1 MSMGIQLTGKQ
12 IVALK
17 SKANTEMER
26 EIYNIRFDG
35 EEITINGSW
44 SIKRENKPIVQ
55 NIISAIETYC
65 TKSNIEWEY
74 ASEYSAWCD

>member
-17 SKANTEMER
+17 SKANTETDR

-44 SIKRENKPIVQ
+44 SIKRRNKPI
-55 NIISAIETYC
+55 NEEIITAIEKYC
-65 TKSNIEWEY
+65 SQKNIDWEWQ
-74 ASEYSAWCD
+74 AEYSAWCD